1 MLFCHIISEF
11 ERFRGKMANYK
22 GMFYSAFLR
31 GIFDKLEF
39 TINYFFLYTHIQN

>member
-39 TINYFFLYTHIQN
+39 SISIPL